1 MAEPRK
7 YPDELRDLAVRLVQ
21 ESGRPTAHVADDLG
35 VHREALRGCVRQAA
49 ADRGQRP
56 DLLSTTE
63 YEELKRLRQQDLDG
77 RRAEPH
83 RLAVRGRRGRD
94 VGGDKADPRRIG
106 TRGVVL
112 RGDSQAIRTSGQI
125 THSYALAVVSTGHE
139 REFASK
145 SRHSKFSVFD
155 GHDWRPTKMPWPA

>member
-77 RRAEPH
+77 LVIVVACWPAVPEKAHAPSWPGAEVLSFTGLPSG
-83 RLAVRGRRGRD
+83 AV
-94 VGGDKADPRRIG
+94 VAVTSAG
-106 TRGVVL
+106 TRL
-112 RGDSQAIRTSGQI
+112 IR
-125 THSYALAVVSTGHE
+125 AA
-139 REFASK
+139 
-145 SRHSKFSVFD
+145 
-155 GHDWRPTKMPWPA
+155 